1 MDETP
6 GLPGDSVE
14 PQGTQRRLAA
24 ILASDMVGYSRL
36 IEADEEGTLAR
47 QKAHRKELIDPAIAA
62 YHGRIVKSTG
72 DGLLVEFPSVVDAFR
87 CAVSIQ
93 LAMPEREAQ
102 VPEAQQI
109 TYRVGINLGDIVID
123 DDDIYG
129 DGVNIAAR
137 LEGLAEPGGIC
148 VSRTV
153 VDQVK
158 GKINSEFEDL
168 GAQQVKNIAEPI
180 QVYRVRL
187 QPEAAATE
195 YAEPPGK
202 RTPWRWAAIAAALA
216 VIIVVAGV
224 FYRNSQAPKFERSS
238 VEDLADPLP
247 GKPSVAVL
255 PFTNMSDDPEQEYF
269 SDGISE
275 DIITDLSK
283 LKGLTVI
290 ARNSSFTYKG
300 KTVKIQEIGK
310 DLGVQFILEG
320 SVRKAG
326 DRIRIT
332 TQLID
337 AESGHHLWAERFD
350 RKLIDIFAVQDE
362 ITHQIVS
369 ALSIQLSSDEQN
381 RLAAATTSNFEAYDL
396 FLRGQ
401 QSFTRNTEEAL
412 ARAVELYRQA
422 IRLDPGYAHAYAA
435 LAIVRTRQV
444 HLGYSDSPART
455 QDRSLELARK
465 ALSIDPT
472 SPQVQWALGYVYM
485 YRKQF
490 DEAVEASE
498 RAVSLSPNYADGYGL
513 LALIKN
519 NLGQAE
525 EAIRLLEKAIAL
537 NPYYTWD
544 FVYQLGR
551 AYYAMGEYDKAV
563 SYLRQALERNDA
575 MTYPRLFLA
584 ASYVELGQ
592 TEDAE
597 WEITQLQMSR
607 PHFTLSHLYKTMPIG
622 DEKLLDR
629 LFNDLRSAGL
639 PE

>member
-1 MDETP
+1 
-6 GLPGDSVE
+6 VE
-14 PQGTQRRLAA
+14 PLGTQRRLAA

-47 QKAHRKELIDPAIAA
+47 QKAHRKELIDPTIAA

-87 CAVSIQ
+87 CAVSVQ
-93 LAMPEREAQ
+93 LAMTEREAQ
-102 VPEAQQI
+102 IPEAQRI
-109 TYRVGINLGDIVID
+109 TYRVGINSGDIVID

-153 VDQVK
+153 FDQIK
-158 GKINSEFEDL
+158 GKVNSEFEDL
-168 GAQQVKNIAEPI
+168 GAQQVKNITEPI
-180 QVYRVRL
+180 QAYRVGM
-187 QPEAAATE
+187 QPEVAATE
-195 YAEPPGK
+195 YSEPTRR
-202 RTPWRWAAIAAALA
+202 RTPRRWAAILA
-216 VIIVVAGV
+216 TLTVIIAVAGV
-224 FYRNSQAPKFERSS
+224 IYWNVRVPEFVPASAVRM
-238 VEDLADPLP
+238 VDPLP
-247 GKPSVAVL
+247 DKPSIAVL
-255 PFTNMSDDPEQEYF
+255 PFTNMSDDSEQEYF

-283 LKGLTVI
+283 LKNLTVI

-332 TQLID
+332 AQLVD
-337 AESGHHLWAERFD
+337 TESGHHLWAERFD
-350 RKLIDIFAVQDE
+350 RKLVDIFSVQDQ
-362 ITHQIVS
+362 ITRQIVS
-369 ALSIQLSSDEQN
+369 ALSIRLSSDEQK
-381 RLAAATTSNFEAYDL
+381 RLAGNVPSSFEAYDL

-401 QSFTRNTEEAL
+401 QSFALNTEEAL
-412 ARAVELYRQA
+412 ARAVEQYRQA
-422 IRLDPGYAHAYAA
+422 IRLDPDYAHAYAA
-435 LAIVRTRQV
+435 LATVLTRQV
-444 HLGYSDSPART
+444 NLGYSDSPART

-465 ALSIDPT
+465 AVSIDPT
-472 SPQVQWALGYVYM
+472 SPQVQWTLGYVYM

-490 DEAVEASE
+490 DEAVEASK
-498 RAVSLSPNYADGYGL
+498 RAVSLSPNYADGYAL
-513 LALIKN
+513 VALIKN

-525 EAIRLLEKAIAL
+525 EAIRLLEKAMAL

-544 FVYQLGR
+544 FIYQLGR

-575 MTYPRLFLA
+575 VTYPRLFLA
-584 ASYVELGQ
+584 ASYMELGQ

-607 PHFTLSHLYKTMPIG
+607 PHFTLSHLQKTMPIG
-622 DEKLLDR
+622 NEKLRDR
-629 LFNDLRSAGL
+629 LFNNLRSAGL
-639 PE
+639 SE